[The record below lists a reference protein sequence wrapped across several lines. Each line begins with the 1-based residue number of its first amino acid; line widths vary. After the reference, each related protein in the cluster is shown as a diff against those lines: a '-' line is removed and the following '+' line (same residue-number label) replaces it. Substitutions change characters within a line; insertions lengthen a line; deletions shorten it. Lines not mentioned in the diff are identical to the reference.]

1 MSTAV
6 RFNSA
11 TVSEHIFA
19 LLDLVMCTCGHAFNV
34 CDRSEGTVA
43 APATHDCT
51 HGSIARCRSVNWLLR
66 KYPEAR
72 RRNLQMHAPIMVS
85 MWPSARLVQESSSM
99 MTVGE
104 VWEQYWARAGRESD
118 KAIILFK
125 DRVHQLMAANQE
137 AQQPSAPSLM
147 SSAMAS
153 ARIAVDSC

>member
-1 MSTAV
+1 
-6 RFNSA
+6 
-11 TVSEHIFA
+11 
-19 LLDLVMCTCGHAFNV
+19 
-34 CDRSEGTVA
+34 
-43 APATHDCT
+43 
-51 HGSIARCRSVNWLLR
+51 
-66 KYPEAR
+66 
-72 RRNLQMHAPIMVS
+72 
-85 MWPSARLVQESSSM
+85 M